1 MYNKSNDRSVYK
13 NTEGTDAMNI
23 IKRLLQKENIRTL
36 VYVLYSFVCTL
47 LFPLFVSDNSL
58 AFSNSAFSLLLFFAM
73 FLLLKAEGK
82 REGDSRRAKYTH
94 ILGLLF
100 SMMTAFGYSLDTYGN
115 VAVGRLLVPVILYT
129 HVFAVLLSFI
139 WRLLEKGDDE
149 LNRPA
154 QGFTG
159 RIERIISW
167 LAANPVVLALIIIA
181 AWLPAFLA
189 DFPGGFRYDAT
200 SEFNQSIYGY
210 EGDFPLLH
218 SAIITK
224 LLPFCYNL
232 TGSYNTGVAV
242 YTGLQMLMISAMYT
256 HMLCVMAERKVNCW
270 LLLAAFLYMAFFP
283 TIQILVVQVVRDVL
297 FSALLMY
304 SVFLLYLI
312 NADKDRFFSNYRNP
326 VLFSLVLTL
335 TILARNN
342 NAGLV
347 AVLII
352 TILGALLWL
361 QNRKKYMG
369 GATVLTV
376 SLIAFYLLISLSL
389 KAVCQPYS
397 EPSANGSL
405 SLASQCIARAYIDN
419 QHQMSA
425 EEKELFS
432 NYLDVEAMK
441 YVAENA
447 DGTKGELRN
456 PAGIADFAAF
466 FIRTGLKY
474 PSSYFNAVMANTQ
487 NMWFP
492 PSVVDGY
499 NQMYKINNELYL
511 YRKWDKCYYLIS
523 TWQEEPAR
531 YQSLLPN
538 LLSFYSK
545 IGLQISFEKI
555 PIISMLFSIG
565 FQFWILLNCLFYN
578 LYRKNRKL
586 ILPLCILMLYM
597 VLSAFGPLVLL
608 RYYAAIFFCFPLLL
622 VFTLQPASMCKD
634 NN

>member
-13 NTEGTDAMNI
+13 NTEGTDAMNK
-23 IKRLLQKENIRTL
+23 IKVLFEKENIRAL

-73 FLLLKAEGK
+73 FLLLKTEGK
-82 REGDSRRAKYTH
+82 REGDSRRSKYTH

-115 VAVGRLLVPVILYT
+115 VAVGRLLVPVILYA

-139 WRLLEKGDDE
+139 WRLLEKSDDE
-149 LNRPA
+149 LKRPA
-154 QGFTG
+154 QGIG
-159 RIERIISW
+159 KKLESIINW
-167 LAANPVVLALIIIA
+167 LAAHPVVLALIIIA
-181 AWLPAFLA
+181 AWIPAFLA

-200 SEFNQSIYGY
+200 NEFNQSIYGY

-224 LLPFCYNL
+224 LLPFFYNL
-232 TGSYNTGVAV
+232 TGSYNTGIAV

-347 AVLII
+347 AVLIVAV
-352 TILGALLWL
+352 LGLLLWL
-361 QNRKKYMG
+361 KNFKKHRI
-369 GATVLTV
+369 GASILSA
-376 SLIAFYLLISLSL
+376 SLLVFYLLISLSL
-389 KAVCQPYS
+389 KAICQPYS

-405 SLASQCIARAYIDN
+405 SLVSQCIARAYIDN
-419 QHQMSA
+419 QHQLSD
-425 EEKELFS
+425 EEAELFR
-432 NYLDVEAMK
+432 NYLEVDIMD

-447 DGTKGELRN
+447 DSTKGKLLN
-456 PAGIADFAAF
+456 PAGAVDFALF
-466 FIRTGLKY
+466 FFRTGLKY
-474 PSSYFNAVMANTQ
+474 PGSYFNAILANTQ

-492 PSVVDGY
+492 PSVIDGY
-499 NQMYKINNELYL
+499 NQRYKLPGQPYSH
-511 YRKWDKCYYLIS
+511 WDKCYYLIS
-523 TWQEEPAR
+523 TWQEEPAV
-531 YQSLLPN
+531 YQSFLPGLLGV
-538 LLSFYSK
+538 YTK
-545 IGLQISFEKI
+545 ICLYLSFEKI

-565 FQFWILLNCLFYN
+565 FQLWILLNCLFYN

-622 VFTLQPASMCKD
+622 VFTLQPTSMCKD

>member
-13 NTEGTDAMNI
+13 NTEGTDAMNK
-23 IKRLLQKENIRTL
+23 IKVLFEKENIRAL

-73 FLLLKAEGK
+73 FLLLKTEGK
-82 REGDSRRAKYTH
+82 REGDSRRSKYTH

-115 VAVGRLLVPVILYT
+115 VAVGRLLVPVILYA

-139 WRLLEKGDDE
+139 WRLLEKSDDE
-149 LNRPA
+149 LKRPA
-154 QGFTG
+154 QGIG
-159 RIERIISW
+159 KKLESIINW
-167 LAANPVVLALIIIA
+167 LAAHPVVLALIIIA
-181 AWLPAFLA
+181 AWIPAFLA

-200 SEFNQSIYGY
+200 NEFNQSIYGY

-224 LLPFCYNL
+224 LLPFFYNL
-232 TGSYNTGVAV
+232 TGSYNTGIAV

-347 AVLII
+347 AVLIVAV
-352 TILGALLWL
+352 LGLLLWL
-361 QNRKKYMG
+361 KNFKKHRI
-369 GATVLTV
+369 GASILSA
-376 SLIAFYLLISLSL
+376 SLLVFYLLISLSL
-389 KAVCQPYS
+389 KAICQPYS

-405 SLASQCIARAYIDN
+405 SLVSQCIARAYIDN
-419 QHQMSA
+419 QHQLSD
-425 EEKELFS
+425 EEAELFR
-432 NYLDVEAMK
+432 NYLEVDIMD

-447 DGTKGELRN
+447 DSTKGKLLN
-456 PAGIADFAAF
+456 PAGAVDFALF
-466 FIRTGLKY
+466 FFRTGLKY
-474 PSSYFNAVMANTQ
+474 PGSYFNAILANTQ

-492 PSVVDGY
+492 PSVIDGY
-499 NQMYKINNELYL
+499 NQRYKLPGQPYSH
-511 YRKWDKCYYLIS
+511 WDKCYYLIS
-523 TWQEEPAR
+523 TWQEEPAV
-531 YQSLLPN
+531 YQSFLPGLLGV
-538 LLSFYSK
+538 YTK
-545 IGLQISFEKI
+545 ICLYLSFEKI

-565 FQFWILLNCLFYN
+565 FQLWILLNCLFYN

>member
-13 NTEGTDAMNI
+13 NTEGTDAMNK

-115 VAVGRLLVPVILYT
+115 VAAGRLLVPVILYT
-129 HVFAVLLSFI
+129 HIFAVLLSFI
-139 WRLLEKGDDE
+139 WRLLEKSDDE

-159 RIERIISW
+159 RIEGIINW
-167 LAANPVVLALIIIA
+167 LAAHPVVLALIIIV
-181 AWLPAFLA
+181 AWIPAFLA

-200 SEFNQSIYGY
+200 NEFNQSIYGY

-224 LLPFCYNL
+224 LLPFFYNL
-232 TGSYNTGVAV
+232 TGSYNTGIAV

-304 SVFLLYLI
+304 SVFLLYLV
-312 NADKDRFFSNYRNP
+312 NADNDRFFSNYRNP

-347 AVLII
+347 AVLIVAV
-352 TILGALLWL
+352 LGLLLWL
-361 QNRKKYMG
+361 KNFKKHRI
-369 GATVLTV
+369 GASILSA
-376 SLIAFYLLISLSL
+376 SLLVFYLLISLSL
-389 KAVCQPYS
+389 KAICQPYS

-405 SLASQCIARAYIDN
+405 SLVSQCIARAYIDN
-419 QHQMSA
+419 QHQLSD
-425 EEKELFS
+425 EEAELFR
-432 NYLDVEAMK
+432 NYLEVDIMD

-447 DGTKGELRN
+447 DSTKGKLLN
-456 PAGIADFAAF
+456 PAGTVDFALF
-466 FIRTGLKY
+466 FFRTGLKY
-474 PSSYFNAVMANTQ
+474 PGSYFDAILANTQ

-492 PSVVDGY
+492 PSVIDGY
-499 NQMYKINNELYL
+499 NQRYKLPGQPYSH
-511 YRKWDKCYYLIS
+511 WDKCYYLIS
-523 TWQEEPAR
+523 TWQEEPAV
-531 YQSLLPN
+531 YQSFLPGLLGV
-538 LLSFYSK
+538 YTK
-545 IGLQISFEKI
+545 ICLYLSFEKI